1 MTGFEIIC
9 GTMIAL
15 LFATFVCFAGY
26 RFFLVLL
33 PIWGFF
39 FGFGLGVQSIQALL
53 GDGSFATVTSWA
65 VGFVVA
71 LVFAVLSYLYYIF
84 AVAFIAASLG
94 YGLVVAIFGAI
105 GWQFNFLTWLVGL
118 VAAVALAFVTLQY
131 NLAKYVI
138 IIATA
143 VGGAALAV
151 GTLLLGPGKV
161 DIAQILANPIQS
173 LFSVSWFWGLIF
185 LAMAIGG
192 IVVQWRANQAFDI
205 TPYENRI

>member
-1 MTGFEIIC
+1 
-9 GTMIAL
+9 MIAL

-39 FGFGLGVQSIQALL
+39 FGFALGVQSIQALI

-71 LVFAVLSYLYYIF
+71 LLFAVLAYLFYII
-84 AVAFIAASLG
+84 AVAIIAGSLG
-94 YGLVVAIFGAI
+94 YGLTVSILGAI
-105 GWQFNFLTWLVGL
+105 GLQFGFLTWLIAIV
-118 VAAVALAFVTLQY
+118 VAVAFAFVTLRY

-143 VGGAALAV
+143 LGGAALAI
-151 GTLLLGPGKV
+151 GTLLLGPGQV
-161 DIAQILANPIQS
+161 DIAQIFANPIQA

-192 IVVQWRANQAFDI
+192 IVVQWRASQSFEL